1 VQFCVTTSRSG
12 AVVHAGTLAGIV
24 TSSSLAFV
32 GATLAASAGT
42 SVTLTGLSGAEAGQ
56 TRESETEIASEQTIG
71 LTSPRDALDPELA
84 LLAKVKRTA
93 RYSEGERVLEHFRRS
108 SDFLGD
114 NRRVCLKGLMG

>member
-1 VQFCVTTSRSG
+1 
-12 AVVHAGTLAGIV
+12 VVHAGTLAGIV

-32 GATLAASAGT
+32 GATRAASAGT

>member
-1 VQFCVTTSRSG
+1 MNGDQIRQRS
-12 AVVHAGTLAGIV
+12 AVLRDHVSEWRRGTCGH
-24 TSSSLAFV
+24 V
-32 GATLAASAGT
+32 GGYRDKL
-42 SVTLTGLSGAEAGQ
+42 VFGLRRRNARSF
-56 TRESETEIASEQTIG
+56 RRHKSETEIASEQTIG

-108 SDFLGD
+108 SDFFRD